1 MLPFT
6 VLAQRGCASHAG
18 LALSLTAEF
27 APVRL
32 QRAEAALDEL
42 ACWLTG
48 APRASAWRPSCAGCG
63 RV

>member
-32 QRAEAALDEL
+32 QRQ
-42 ACWLTG
+42 
-48 APRASAWRPSCAGCG
+48 R
-63 RV
+63 RVRGP